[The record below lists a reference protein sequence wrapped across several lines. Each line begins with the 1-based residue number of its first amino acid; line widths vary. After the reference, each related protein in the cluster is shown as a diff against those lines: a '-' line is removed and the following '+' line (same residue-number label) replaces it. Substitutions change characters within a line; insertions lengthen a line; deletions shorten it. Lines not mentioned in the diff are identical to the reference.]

1 MSFVAAHMP
10 ACSRLLRSSIP
21 PRAHARTSLYRLWI
35 SSAFVV
41 VVRAP
46 GRRLRAEDEEAY
58 DLAGD
63 RQTARRCR
71 VGDDQFSRSLVWK
84 VAADPYAA
92 VSGSRSFP
100 APLRSARTGKE
111 KKREKDAWPGS
122 GRRPKTSGV
131 GESGRESEG
140 RPNHE
145 YADVPTSSPGMIRG
159 RD

>member
-1 MSFVAAHMP
+1 MFVKEPVWMSFVAAHMP

-46 GRRLRAEDEEAY
+46 GRRLRAEDEEAF

-100 APLRSARTGKE
+100 APLRSAKTGKE
-111 KKREKDAWPGS
+111 KKREKDA
-122 GRRPKTSGV
+122 
-131 GESGRESEG
+131 REFG
-140 RPNHE
+140 
-145 YADVPTSSPGMIRG
+145 TFWMRG
-159 RD
+159 LAPAGGQKRVA